1 MKEGKILS
9 FLFLPEKELD
19 LRFPKITRNLI
30 LAHLVMEKSRDQVL
44 AYFGF
49 HEIQNPILQL
59 RNLSPWATNGA
70 MELEI

>member
-1 MKEGKILS
+1 MVG
-9 FLFLPEKELD
+9 KELD
-19 LRFPKITRNLI
+19 LRFPKITRNLV